1 MKPRASSWHD
11 VTSSRPRT
19 REGPLTDEAFVDY
32 YDLLQLSPNADE
44 DTIHRVFRHLAKK
57 CHPDSEDG
65 GDPERF
71 RRLVQAQKT
80 LTDAST
86 RAAYDAKYQEYWN
99 RKWRVASEA
108 SDGSAFSEDHEMR
121 EKLLSL
127 LYVQRRRDMRSP
139 GLGEYEMARLLRIP
153 VELVE
158 FHVWYLREKG
168 WVQRIESGQLAI
180 SAHGVDSIER
190 SRLRL
195 PPDHLLAT
203 RGTPGNGKPAA
214 EEAPAGPPEQLEDGS
229 RL

>member
-1 MKPRASSWHD
+1 
-11 VTSSRPRT
+11 VT
-19 REGPLTDEAFVDY
+19 EDLFVDY
-32 YDLLQLSPNADE
+32 YDLLQLSPNADD

-57 CHPDSEDG
+57 CHPDSKDG

-71 RRLVQAQKT
+71 RRLVQAHRT
-80 LTDAST
+80 LTEGET

-108 SDGSAFSEDHEMR
+108 SDGSAFAEDHETR

-127 LYVQRRRDMRSP
+127 LYVQRRRDMRTP

-158 FHVWYLREKG
+158 FHIWYLREKG
-168 WVQRIESGQLAI
+168 WVQRIDTGQLAI
-180 SAHGVDSIER
+180 SANGVDSIER

-195 PPDHLLAT
+195 PPDHLLT
-203 RGTPGNGKPAA
+203 THGSPGNGADGKPDAPAA
-214 EEAPAGPPEQLEDGS
+214 PPEQLEEHNGA
-229 RL
+229 

>member
-1 MKPRASSWHD
+1 MSDDP
-11 VTSSRPRT
+11 
-19 REGPLTDEAFVDY
+19 FVDY

-57 CHPDSEDG
+57 CHPDNKDG
-65 GDPERF
+65 GDPDRF

-80 LTDAST
+80 LTEAET
-86 RAAYDAKYQEYWN
+86 RAAYDVKYQEFWN
-99 RKWRVASEA
+99 RKWRVAAEA
-108 SDGSAFSEDHEMR
+108 SDGSAFAEDHETR

-158 FHVWYLREKG
+158 FHIWYLREKG

-180 SAHGVDSIER
+180 SANGVDSIER
-190 SRLRL
+190 TRLRL
-195 PPDHLLAT
+195 PPDHLLGV
-203 RGTPGNGKPAA
+203 RGTPTDGHG
-214 EEAPAGPPEQLEDGS
+214 AGGDGHAVPEQLEEGS
-229 RL
+229 AP